1 MVEPHDGCM
10 QRAGRQK
17 TASGIT
23 VYLQEELGDAR
34 LNCVHLTHYI
44 DLARQIVEKSD
55 HRDHIF
61 EVAGHLLQAIP
72 EHLFK
77 LEKSLQ
83 AVALAA
89 DRLDYEEIK
98 QELRPEKVEDLERVL
113 KEVRIRTI
121 PRRSEPMRPTMN
133 PMQAAEELQ
142 KIAANVRTTG
152 KLPLTQVL
160 GLIAGLEDRTRT
172 AEDVTATA
180 EMFET
185 MGKALLQPS
194 KESPKRLH
202 LAATLKKILAE
213 NLTASDDSLRDAWVE
228 GTKEAAT
235 GSKQDLAREA
245 APTLRLAQRDLL
257 QGAKELEKF
266 RPSNLGGPWGILSD
280 LQNAMWGMV
289 YWSAVQNTLAHG
301 PSIRFGNDSCGPG
314 MACDPGMAAG
324 PGMELEESPEEEAA
338 RRSRFEKGQ
347 PADPTQN
354 MSPEDAEEWKKKNEE
369 HKDKFKVAS
378 DFTREDQFTVF
389 LDRMVGGVEN
399 AAKQMRHS
407 LETYKR
413 DPAKYAPQLGNLYNE
428 AASLQGQ
435 LRVLQRAMPKNI
447 VFAAERVAA
456 LDPGPMPRMEMI
468 KTDSLVAYRK
478 GVAGNWRMAL
488 SMLAGV
494 VENTGALLNELGAGT
509 DGITKAT
516 ALTREILRARRS
528 LAGGQQP
535 DPRIDLAASDEEYM
549 SRFEEGKPADPT
561 ENMSPEDAAKW
572 KKETKDMSPEDA
584 KKWKENTEKHKDK
597 FKAADWKM
605 AANSLEVLREAISE
619 ASSFM
624 GIGSELKKR
633 KIKYDFSTGDP
644 PIAPAYYTVNVDG
657 KRYGIVNKR
666 YADKPDF
673 TVGDIAVGKMD

>member
-10 QRAGRQK
+10 QRVGRQK
-17 TASGIT
+17 TASGMT
-23 VYLQEELGDAR
+23 VYLMEELGDAR
-34 LNCVHLTHYI
+34 LNCAHLTHYI

-98 QELRPEKVEDLERVL
+98 QELRPEKVEDLERAL
-113 KEVRIRTI
+113 KEVRIRTV

-180 EMFET
+180 EIFET

-228 GTKEAAT
+228 GTKEAVK
-235 GSKQDLAREA
+235 GSKTELAREA
-245 APTLRLAQRDLL
+245 EPTLRLAQRDLL
-257 QGAKELEKF
+257 QGAAELGKF
-266 RPSNLGGPWGILSD
+266 RPSSLGGPWGILSD
-280 LQNAMWGMV
+280 LQNALWGMV

-301 PSIRFGNDSCGPG
+301 PSVRLGKDSCGPD
-314 MACDPGMAAG
+314 MACEPGMAAG

-354 MSPEDAEEWKKKNEE
+354 MSPEDAEAWKQKNEE
-369 HKDKFKVAS
+369 HRDKFKSAA
-378 DFTREDQFTVF
+378 EAAQFTVF

-435 LRVLQRAMPKNI
+435 LRVLERSMPKNI
-447 VFAAERVAA
+447 VFAAEKAAA
-456 LDPGPMPRMEMI
+456 LDPGPMPRMELI
-468 KTDSLVAYRK
+468 KTDSLIAYRK

-488 SMLAGV
+488 SMLTGV

-509 DGITKAT
+509 GGITKAT
-516 ALTREILRARRS
+516 ALNREILRARMS

-535 DPRIDLAASDEEYM
+535 DPRIDVAASDEEHM

-572 KKETKDMSPEDA
+572 KKEHNENKD
-584 KKWKENTEKHKDK
+584 N
-597 FKAADWKM
+597 FKTADDWKL

-633 KIKYDFSTGDP
+633 KIKYDFTTGDP
-644 PIAPAYYTVNVDG
+644 PIAPAYYTVNVGG

>member
-17 TASGIT
+17 TASGMT
-23 VYLQEELGDAR
+23 VYLMEELGDAR
-34 LNCVHLTHYI
+34 LNCAHLTHYI
-44 DLARQIVEKSD
+44 DLARQLVEKSD
-55 HRDHIF
+55 HQDHIF

-98 QELRPEKVEDLERVL
+98 QELRPEKVEELERAL
-113 KEVRIRTI
+113 KEVRIRTVQ
-121 PRRSEPMRPTMN
+121 RRSEPMRPTMN

-160 GLIAGLEDRTRT
+160 GLISGLEDQTRT

-180 EMFET
+180 EMFEI
-185 MGKALLQPS
+185 MGKVLLQPS

-202 LAATLKKILAE
+202 LAATLRKVLAE
-213 NLTASDDSLRDAWVE
+213 NLTASDDALRDAWVA
-228 GTKEAAT
+228 GTKEATT
-235 GSKQDLAREA
+235 GSKEELAREA
-245 APTLRLAQRDLL
+245 PGTLRIAHQDLHQEVDNL
-257 QGAKELEKF
+257 GKF
-266 RPSNLGGPWGILSD
+266 RPSFLGGPWGILSKMED
-280 LQNAMWGMV
+280 ALWGMV

-301 PSIRFGNDSCGPG
+301 PSIRLGEDSCGPG
-314 MACDPGMAAG
+314 MACELGMAAG
-324 PGMELEESPEEEAA
+324 PGMELEDNPAEEAA

-354 MSPEDAEEWKKKNEE
+354 MSPDDAEEWKKKNEE
-369 HKDKFKVAS
+369 HKDKFKDAS

-399 AAKQMRHS
+399 GAKQMRHS

-435 LRVLQRAMPKNI
+435 LRVLERSMPKNV

-456 LDPGPMPRMEMI
+456 LDPGPMPRMELI
-468 KTDSLVAYRK
+468 KTDSLIAYRK

-509 DGITKAT
+509 DGVTKAT
-516 ALTREILRARRS
+516 ALTREILKARRS

-535 DPRIDLAASDEEYM
+535 DPRIDVASSDEEHM

-572 KKETKDMSPEDA
+572 KVEHDK
-584 KKWKENTEKHKDK
+584 NKDK
-597 FKAADWKM
+597 FKSADWKV
-605 AANSLEVLREAISE
+605 AADSLQVLREAILE

-624 GIGSELKKR
+624 DIGSELKKR
-633 KIKYDFSTGDP
+633 KIKYDFTTGDP
-644 PIAPAYYTVNVDG
+644 PIAPAYYTVNVEG

-673 TVGDIAVGKMD
+673 TVGDIAVGKMG

>member
-17 TASGIT
+17 TASGMT
-23 VYLQEELGDAR
+23 VYLMEELGDAR
-34 LNCVHLTHYI
+34 LNCAHLTHYI

-61 EVAGHLLQAIP
+61 EIAGHLLQAIP

-113 KEVRIRTI
+113 KEVRIRTV
-121 PRRSEPMRPTMN
+121 PRRSEPMRPPMN

-142 KIAANVRTTG
+142 KIAANVRMTG

-160 GLIAGLEDRTRT
+160 GLITSLEDRTRT

-194 KESPKRLH
+194 NESPKRLH

-235 GSKQDLAREA
+235 GSKPDLAREA
-245 APTLRLAQRDLL
+245 LPTLRLAQRDLL
-257 QGAKELEKF
+257 QGAVELGKF
-266 RPSNLGGPWGILSD
+266 RPSSLGGPWGILSD
-280 LQNAMWGMV
+280 LQNALWGMV
-289 YWSAVQNTLAHG
+289 YWSAVQNTLTHG
-301 PSIRFGNDSCGPG
+301 TAVRLGCGPG

-354 MSPEDAEEWKKKNEE
+354 MSPEDAEAWNQKNEE
-369 HKDKFKVAS
+369 HRDKFKS
-378 DFTREDQFTVF
+378 
-389 LDRMVGGVEN
+389 
-399 AAKQMRHS
+399 
-407 LETYKR
+407 
-413 DPAKYAPQLGNLYNE
+413 
-428 AASLQGQ
+428 
-435 LRVLQRAMPKNI
+435 
-447 VFAAERVAA
+447 AA
-456 LDPGPMPRMEMI
+456 LDPGPMPRMELI
-468 KTDSLVAYRK
+468 KTDSLIAYRK
-478 GVAGNWRMAL
+478 GVAGNWRAAL

-509 DGITKAT
+509 DGVTKAT

-535 DPRIDLAASDEEYM
+535 DPRIDFAASDEEHM

-561 ENMSPEDAAKW
+561 KNMSPEDAAKW
-572 KKETKDMSPEDA
+572 KKEHNENKD
-584 KKWKENTEKHKDK
+584 N
-597 FKAADWKM
+597 FKAADWKL

-633 KIKYDFSTGDP
+633 KIKYDFTTGDP
-644 PIAPAYYTVNVDG
+644 PIAPAHYTVNVGG

-673 TVGDIAVGKMD
+673 IVGEVAVGKLALDPSGVKAADWKLSKLQKRQEAILRKYLDSAGARAVDGFDALPGNVQSDLRKVKDQETLQMDVDRWLTDNNNPHLRTGW

>member
-1 MVEPHDGCM
+1 MAEPHDGCM
-10 QRAGRQK
+10 QHAGRQK

-23 VYLQEELGDAR
+23 VYLMEELGDAR
-34 LNCVHLTHYI
+34 LNCAHLSHYV

-98 QELRPEKVEDLERVL
+98 QELKPEKVQDLERAL
-113 KEVRIRTI
+113 KDVRIRTVQ
-121 PRRSEPMRPTMN
+121 RRSEPMRPMMN

-152 KLPLTQVL
+152 KLPVTQVL

-172 AEDVTATA
+172 AEDVTVTA

-202 LAATLKKILAE
+202 LAATLRKILAE
-213 NLTASDDSLRDAWVE
+213 NLTASDDDRE
-228 GTKEAAT
+228 GC
-235 GSKQDLAREA
+235 
-245 APTLRLAQRDLL
+245 
-257 QGAKELEKF
+257 
-266 RPSNLGGPWGILSD
+266 GPGV
-280 LQNAMWGMV
+280 A
-289 YWSAVQNTLAHG
+289 
-301 PSIRFGNDSCGPG
+301 CGPG
-314 MACDPGMAAG
+314 MA
-324 PGMELEESPEEEAA
+324 LEDSPAEEEA
-338 RRSRFEKGQ
+338 RRSRFEKGR

-369 HKDKFKVAS
+369 HKDEFKSAAGA
-378 DFTREDQFTVF
+378 QFDVF
-389 LDRMVGGVEN
+389 LDRMVGGVED
-399 AAKQMRHS
+399 AAKQMRHAY
-407 LETYKR
+407 ETWKR
-413 DPAKYAPQLGNLYNE
+413 DPGKYAPQLGNLYQA

-435 LRVLQRAMPKNI
+435 LRVLDRAMPKDI
-447 VFAAERVAA
+447 VFASAAVSAA
-456 LDPGPMPRMEMI
+456 LDPGPMPRMELI
-468 KTDSLVAYRK
+468 KTDSLIAYRK

-488 SMLAGV
+488 GMLAGV

-516 ALTREILRARRS
+516 ALTREILRAKRS

-535 DPRIDLAASDEEYM
+535 DPGMDLAASDEEHM

-572 KKETKDMSPEDA
+572 KKEHN
-584 KKWKENTEKHKDK
+584 ENKDK
-597 FKAADWKM
+597 FKAADDWKM